1 MARLLRGNLPPRMV
15 VTPPGPR
22 SRALGARLAA
32 SEAPGV
38 NTLAADDGPTVVWDE
53 ALGANVLDVDGNV
66 YVDLTAGFGVAAVG
80 HRHPR
85 VVAAISEQAGKL
97 IHGLGDVAA
106 HPARVALAQRL
117 AGLVPV
123 DEPRIH
129 FAVSGADAVEIAIK
143 TALAATGRARILA
156 FDPAYHGATLGA
168 LAVSSREEFR
178 TPFAAHLHDH
188 VERLPYG
195 APLAEIEAV
204 LASREFAAAIVEP
217 VVGREGVVVPPAGW
231 LAGLAEEARRAGTL
245 LVVDE
250 ILTGMGRTGAMFAVE
265 RERLRPDLLC
275 CGKALGGGL
284 PIAAVAGRRR
294 LMEVWRA
301 GGEALHTAT
310 FLAHPLACV
319 AALAALDTL
328 TNERLIDRA
337 VLLGARFARRLQPL
351 SGRGAVIA
359 VRGIGALWG
368 VELASRRAARAL
380 ALACRDRG
388 VLVLAGGAEGR
399 VVELA
404 PPLTITDA
412 QLDAALDAL
421 AAGVDAPDDDDE
433 NPADD

>member
-1 MARLLRGNLPPRMV
+1 
-15 VTPPGPR
+15 
-22 SRALGARLAA
+22 
-32 SEAPGV
+32 
-38 NTLAADDGPTVVWDE
+38 
-53 ALGANVLDVDGNV
+53 
-66 YVDLTAGFGVAAVG
+66 
-80 HRHPR
+80 
-85 VVAAISEQAGKL
+85 
-97 IHGLGDVAA
+97 
-106 HPARVALAQRL
+106 
-117 AGLVPV
+117 
-123 DEPRIH
+123 
-129 FAVSGADAVEIAIK
+129 
-143 TALAATGRARILA
+143 
-156 FDPAYHGATLGA
+156 
-168 LAVSSREEFR
+168 
-178 TPFAAHLHDH
+178 
-188 VERLPYG
+188 
-195 APLAEIEAV
+195 
-204 LASREFAAAIVEP
+204 
-217 VVGREGVVVPPAGW
+217 
-231 LAGLAEEARRAGTL
+231 
-245 LVVDE
+245 
-250 ILTGMGRTGAMFAVE
+250 
-265 RERLRPDLLC
+265 
-275 CGKALGGGL
+275 
-284 PIAAVAGRRR
+284 
-294 LMEVWRA
+294 MEVWRA

-337 VLLGARFARRLQPL
+337 VLLGARFARRLEPL